1 MFNSLYLLNYNNYYN
16 RMIKEERNLAA
27 YLEYEVERVPATN
40 FNPADGVNTVVEN
53 ILLNEE
59 AHPDYCI
66 VTDTTDK
73 IVSRWFVI
81 EANRKR
87 GGQWDLILHR
97 DVITDYREMILEA
110 PCFIEKAT
118 LEPSNPLI
126 LNQEDFQ
133 VNQIKTSETLLKDE
147 YGCAWLVGYLNS
159 AQSITGINISKVNQ
173 IADFVYIGEPTSW
186 DYYKYSNLISESS
199 PYYNSYKG
207 ITLSFCFFDVSSNGN
222 HQLVQWD
229 GNTNTYLGT
238 RVTSDYLEEVVGEGG
253 YIKYN
258 STTSQLEDFMAQVKS
273 ISETSD
279 RLKFAIIP
287 DYVGNITELQ
297 GKILQDDQY
306 NYYSASVN
314 AGLFTA
320 KTKGQISIGSA
331 LAVALTN
338 LATTITGLVPDKNIC
353 PTFQTGGLASYR
365 INLTKIEDAYS
376 ATFDLNVAKNI
387 TDDIYRIIAIPYPDE
402 GKYFQINGAV
412 AEDGETNLNTIR
424 MTRETAK
431 NIATSII
438 KKGGGTGANTLV
450 YDFQLLPYC
459 PIRNQY
465 AWETTDGGQTWGINI
480 AGAPPSDGHYTPV
493 GELGAVFEVKNPSFT
508 FNIQHSIIVTDPK
521 VENQCD
527 KYRLCS
533 PNWASVFEFNAAKNG
548 GVNYFNVDCH
558 YKPYTPYIHIN
569 PQFGL
574 LYGVDFN
581 DARGLILAGDFSI
594 GSSSDAFIN
603 YELANKNYQ
612 LIFDRQIENLEIQQ
626 KYQKANEIVQAV
638 SGSLTGSASGVA
650 AGAMLGSVVPGLGTV
665 VGAVAGGV
673 IGGGFSIAGGVTDV
687 IINNKLRREAIDYTK
702 DQFGYNLENI
712 QATPSTLSKV
722 TAFNSNNK
730 IYPVLEYYTC
740 TPLER
745 SAFRSKIKYNGMSVG
760 IIDNLF
766 WYIYDEPTY
775 IKAQIIRLEKLDGD
789 YHVANAIAKELNM
802 GVFI

>member
-1 MFNSLYLLNYNNYYN
+1 MFNTLYLLNYNNYYN
-16 RMIKEERNLAA
+16 RMIKEERTLAD
-27 YLEYEVERVPATN
+27 YREYEVDRVVSTN
-40 FNPADGVNTVVEN
+40 FNPADGVNTIIEN
-53 ILLNEE
+53 VLLSDD

-66 VTDTTDK
+66 VSDSTGVD

-87 GGQWDLILHR
+87 GGQWDLVLHR
-97 DVITDYREMILEA
+97 DVITDYMEIIRMA

-118 LEPSNPLI
+118 LDPSNPLI

-147 YGCAWLVGYLNS
+147 YGCAWLVGYLNPE
-159 AQSITGINISKVNQ
+159 QSITNINISNVRQ
-173 IADFVYIGEPTSW
+173 IENTELIGEPTAW
-186 DYYKYSNLISESS
+186 EYYRYSSFVNEPEEYL
-199 PYYNSYKG
+199 NSYKS
-207 ITLSFCFFDVSSNGN
+207 ITLGFAFLDVSSNRE
-222 HQLVQWD
+222 HLLVEWD
-229 GNTNTYLGT
+229 ANTNTYQA
-238 RVTSDYLEEVVGEGG
+238 RKVTQNMVTDFAGEGG

-273 ISETSD
+273 TAETND

-287 DYVGNITELQ
+287 DYEGNITELQ
-297 GKILQDDQY
+297 GKILQDAQQ
-306 NYYSASVN
+306 NYYSVYLNEVS
-314 AGLFTA
+314 LPFET
-320 KTKGQISIGSA
+320 TGQISTGSS

-338 LATTITGLVPDKNIC
+338 LATTVTGLAPDSNISLSF
-353 PTFQTGGLASYR
+353 TGGGLATYT
-365 INLTKIEDAYS
+365 IKLTEIEDDYS
-376 ATFDLNVAKNI
+376 ASFDLNVAKNF

-431 NIATSII
+431 NIAASIV

-465 AWETTDGGQTWGINI
+465 EWATADGGERWYINLDGNTPL
-480 AGAPPSDGHYTPV
+480 AGHYTPV
-493 GELGAVFEVKNPSFT
+493 GELGVVFEVKSPSFT

-569 PQFGL
+569 PNFGL
-574 LYGVDFN
+574 LYGADFN

-603 YELANKNYQ
+603 YELSNKNYQ
-612 LIFDRQIENLEIQQ
+612 LIFDRQIENLEIQH
-626 KYQKANEIVQAV
+626 KYQKIGEGVQAV
-638 SGSLTGSASGVA
+638 SGTITGAVSGVA
-650 AGAMLGSVVPGLGTV
+650 IGAMMGGG
-665 VGAVAGGV
+665 VGAA
-673 IGGGFSIAGGVTDV
+673 IGGIAGGVTSAAGGITDV
-687 IINNKLRREAIDYTK
+687 AINNKLRREAIDYTK

-722 TAFNSNNK
+722 TAFNNNNK

-740 TPLER
+740 TTIEKA
-745 SAFRSKIKYNGMSVG
+745 AFRRKLKYNGMSVG
-760 IIDNLF
+760 IIDKLF
-766 WYIYDEPTY
+766 WYIHDEPTY
-775 IKAQIIRLEKLDGD
+775 IKAQIIRLEQLDED
-789 YHVANAIAKELNM
+789 FHVANAIAKELNM